1 MARTGRLSSLWN
13 RSTAAKIAIVTAALL
28 VVFLVV
34 IAGFVGLGTA
44 LFYDS
49 YESSY
54 QYEGSVNVDGAT
66 EDVVVLLPIG
76 VHDGEAVVDELYV
89 ADSDRFVGVSH
100 EVVATDHGPM
110 LRIEIDE
117 VREGR
122 DTLWFDS
129 RIVSDRTIDTRTPR
143 ETEPVLSPVELSEPE
158 RGADDHDDWAADR
171 WSDRRTFD
179 ATSPV
184 YVEHG
189 GDDDVSFGVTV
200 RYEGTNEWWTFG
212 WSWNTY
218 ETSVA
223 GDVAGTDPEGE
234 WVELRGWHTEGSGTY
249 PRFPPTPS

>member
-1 MARTGRLSSLWN
+1 MARTRRLTSLWN
-13 RSTAAKIAIVTAALL
+13 RSTGAKVAMVAAALL
-28 VVFLVV
+28 VVCLVV

-49 YESSY
+49 YQSSY
-54 QYEGSVNVDGAT
+54 GFEASVDVDGAT
-66 EDVVVLLPIG
+66 ENVVVLLPIG

-100 EVVATDHGPM
+100 EVVATDRGPM

-129 RIVSDRTIDTRTPR
+129 RITSDWTIDTRTPR
-143 ETEPVLSPVELSEPE
+143 GTEPVLAPVELSDPE

-171 WSDRRTFD
+171 WPDYRSFE

-189 GDDDVSFGVTV
+189 GDDITFGVIV

-223 GDVAGTDPEGE
+223 GDIAGTDPGGE
-234 WVELRGWHTEGSGTY
+234 WVELRGWHTEGVGSY

>member
-1 MARTGRLSSLWN
+1 MVRMERLRGLWA
-13 RSTAAKIAIVTAALL
+13 RSTATKLAIVAAALL
-28 VVFLVV
+28 VVVLVA
-34 IAGFVGLGTA
+34 IAGFVGLGTM

-49 YESSY
+49 YASSY
-54 QYEGSVNVDGAT
+54 QYEGSVDVDGAT
-66 EDVVVLLPIG
+66 EDVVLLLPVG
-76 VHDGEAVVDELYV
+76 VHDDEAVVDELYV

-100 EVVATDHGPM
+100 EVVETDRGPM

-122 DTLWFDS
+122 DTLWFET
-129 RIVSDRTIDTRTPR
+129 RVESDRTIDTRTPR
-143 ETEPVLSPVELSEPE
+143 GTEPVLSPVDLSEPE
-158 RGADDHDDWAADR
+158 READEHDDWAADR
-171 WSDRRTFD
+171 WPDRRSFD
-179 ATSPV
+179 ATSPI

-189 GDDDVSFGVTV
+189 GDDDVSFGVIV
-200 RYEGTNEWWTFG
+200 RYEGTNEWWSFG